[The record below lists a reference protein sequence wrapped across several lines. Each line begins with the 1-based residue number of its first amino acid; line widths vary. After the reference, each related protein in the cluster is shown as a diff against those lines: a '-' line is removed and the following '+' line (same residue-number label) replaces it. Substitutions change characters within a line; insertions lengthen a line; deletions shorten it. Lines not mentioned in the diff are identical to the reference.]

1 MFYHYSSSKKDLAQ
15 FLENYLQWKQ
25 GINIHKEE
33 CFFISF
39 GLYEDIA
46 LKTLIQMDTREAFNQ
61 IIYSKKLDMR
71 FEVQGV
77 DQTKTRTRY

>member
-15 FLENYLQWKQ
+15 FLENYLRWKQ
-25 GINIHKEE
+25 GINIYEEE

-39 GLYEDIA
+39 GLYEDVS

-61 IIYSKKLDMR
+61 LINPKIPDIR
-71 FEVQGV
+71 FEV
-77 DQTKTRTRY
+77 